1 MNAHDPG
8 VLLVAEV
15 HGLAGR
21 VNELRALLAELGEA
35 TRGEPKSTGFRVL
48 ASDEPGELVLLI
60 SWTDE
65 PGLREHYATPH
76 YLGYRGRVGPLLA
89 RPSDVVVHHISA
101 TLHARDPNPPDP
113 GMFG

>member
-76 YLGYRGRVGPLLA
+76 YLRYRGRVGPLLA